1 MTSWDAAMLGLT
13 PFMRGHQMM
22 RTWLA
27 LMGASLSTFVVHD
40 AVGYFLVD
48 VTAAG
53 IVMSKPSSL
62 PQRLIGALFTLM
74 AVYDFGFWA
83 AGALFGLQGDWTLF
97 TSALRYTGWAQWAV
111 LAGWAGH
118 DFLGRFVRWNGP
130 ADSASLARERR
141 IR

>member
-1 MTSWDAAMLGLT
+1 MTSWDAAMLGLS

-27 LMGASLSTFVVHD
+27 LMCASLPTFIVTD

-48 VTAAG
+48 VTAAA
-53 IVMSKPSSL
+53 IVMARPAGL
-62 PQRLIGALFTLM
+62 PQRMIGGLFTLM
-74 AVYDFGFWA
+74 A
-83 AGALFGLQGDWTLF
+83 LFDLGYVLSSQADWSLF

-130 ADSASLARERR
+130 AHGASAANQRR
-141 IR
+141 IP

>member
-48 VTAAG
+48 VTAAA
-53 IVMSKPSSL
+53 IVMSRPSSI

-74 AVYDFGFWA
+74 A
-83 AGALFGLQGDWTLF
+83 LFDLGYVLSSQADWTLF
-97 TSALRYTGWAQWAV
+97 TGALRWFGWAQWAV

-141 IR
+141 LP